1 MHIKTVIYCTEKE
14 LQLLPIKHN
23 ILYVVD
29 NGKLYYDL
37 NNERTFL
44 NEDMLLLE
52 NNMNIMQQ
60 EIIELKNKNNKLERN
75 QQLLIDG
82 ISSTIHLLQNMS

>member
-1 MHIKTVIYCTEKE
+1 MNIKATVYCTEEE

-29 NGKLYYDL
+29 DGKLYYDL
-37 NNERTFL
+37 NNKRIFL
-44 NEDMLLLE
+44 NENIYLLE
-52 NNMNIMQQ
+52 NNINIMQQ
-60 EIIELKNKNNKLERN
+60 EIVELRNRNKKLERD